1 MADYNKSTNFAV
13 KDTLVSGDPN
23 KIVSGAEIDNE
34 FNNISAMSTTKADRA
49 PSPTANNIA
58 ILTSNGSV
66 QDANIN
72 ISQLQ
77 LAIYNAIYPVGSIYI
92 NATNNTN
99 PATLLGFGT
108 WVAFG
113 AGRVPV
119 GFDGSDALF
128 NAAEKTGGSKNAV
141 VVSHSHTVT
150 GSTNTAGDHSHTQR
164 VNGYD
169 TDTSNG
175 GPRGIHA
182 AGSVFPWSAFG
193 FGPSNSSAS
202 TVNAGDHSHTVS
214 GTTNTVGESGTNKN
228 VQPYITV
235 YMWKRTA

>member
-1 MADYNKSTNFAV
+1 MADYNKSVNFAV

-34 FNNISAMSTTKADRA
+34 FNNISSMSSTKADKA
-49 PSPTANNIA
+49 PAPTANNIA

-66 QDANIN
+66 QDGGIN
-72 ISQLQ
+72 LSHLQ
-77 LAIYNAIYPVGSIYI
+77 TAIYNAIYPVGSIYI

-119 GFDGSDALF
+119 GFDGSDSLF
-128 NAAEKTGGSKNAV
+128 NAAEKTGGSKDAV
-141 VVSHSHTVT
+141 LVSHNHT
-150 GSTNTAGDHSHTQR
+150 
-164 VNGYD
+164 
-169 TDTSNG
+169 
-175 GPRGIHA
+175 
-182 AGSVFPWSAFG
+182 F
-193 FGPSNSSAS
+193 
-202 TVNAGDHSHTVS
+202 S
-214 GTTNTVGESGTNKN
+214 GTTNTTGAHTHNLQRGQASGVTSGCDGDGIGVQGARVGGCSDLPNGARSNGNHSHTFSGTTSTQGESGTNKN